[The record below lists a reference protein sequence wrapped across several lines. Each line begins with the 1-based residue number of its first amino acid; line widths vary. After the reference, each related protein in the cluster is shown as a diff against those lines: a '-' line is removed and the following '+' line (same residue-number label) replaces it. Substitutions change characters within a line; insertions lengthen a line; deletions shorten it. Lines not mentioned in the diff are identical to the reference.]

1 MTEQAKQL
9 VTSTAPWRRGVP
21 WPIILVE
28 GIIAVAIGIFMLA
41 DPSDARSKV
50 LQLIGL
56 ILLINGALEVFAG
69 FRNEE
74 LKGSPYRIL
83 RGTIAATVGLIIT
96 LEPISDYLDDD
107 AERWILGLGMLAV
120 GLVGLAIVAITRD
133 EGGLRIGPLITNL
146 LFILIAILLFTGD
159 EENDS
164 RMKLIG
170 VLFLVLGA
178 LLCLFSLYL
187 YRAKQ
192 SADLE
197 ASATES
203 GSSPQA
209 PTPKASA

>member
-9 VTSTAPWRRGVP
+9 VTSSAPWKRGVP

-28 GIIAVAIGIFMLA
+28 GVIAAAIGIYILV
-41 DPSDARSKV
+41 DPSNARSRV

-56 ILLINGALEVFAG
+56 ILLINGALEVLAG
-69 FRNEE
+69 FRNDE
-74 LKGSPYRIL
+74 LKASPYRIL

-107 AERWILGLGMLAV
+107 AERWILGLGMTAV
-120 GLVGLAIVAITRD
+120 GLVGLAIVAISRD

-164 RMKLIG
+164 RMKLFGIAS
-170 VLFLVLGA
+170 LVLGV
-178 LLCLFSLYL
+178 LLCLYSLYL

-192 SADLE
+192 GAALQ
-197 ASATES
+197 ASAT
-203 GSSPQA
+203 GPGGSPQA